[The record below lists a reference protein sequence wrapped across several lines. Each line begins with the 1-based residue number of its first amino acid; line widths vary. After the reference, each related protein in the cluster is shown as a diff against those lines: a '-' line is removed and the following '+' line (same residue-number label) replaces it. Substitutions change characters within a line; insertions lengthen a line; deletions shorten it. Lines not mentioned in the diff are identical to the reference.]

1 MPAETSSES
10 HDRLNLKS
18 YEEEGAWIVE
28 CEGRL
33 TLENAARLKTE
44 VKGMIPQHKRIILDL
59 EKLVFM
65 DSSGLG
71 TVVGLYVSAR
81 NSGCKVELCN
91 MSKPIREL
99 LGMSQLLSVF
109 EACGRYGMRM

>member
-1 MPAETSSES
+1 MPSDTSSEPA
-10 HDRLNLKS
+10 DRLKLNS
-18 YEEEGAWIVE
+18 YVAEDALVME
-28 CEGRL
+28 CGGRL

-44 VKGMIPQHKRIILDL
+44 VKAMIPSHKRIILDL
-59 EKLVFM
+59 GELIFM

-71 TVVGLYVSAR
+71 TIVGLYVSAR
-81 NSGCKVELCN
+81 NSGCRLELCN

>member
-1 MPAETSSES
+1 MPAETSSDS
-10 HDRLNLKS
+10 LDRLYLKS
-18 YEEEGAWIVE
+18 YEEEGALVVE
-28 CEGRL
+28 CTGRL
-33 TLENAARLKTE
+33 TLENTARLKTE
-44 VKGMIPQHKRIILDL
+44 VKGLIPKHKRIILDL

-81 NSGCKVELCN
+81 NSGSKIELCN
-91 MSKPIREL
+91 MSKAIREL